1 MYRLSIITGFFDIH
15 PPLGKM
21 ILAYGSYIIGYRPD
35 PKFVIEK
42 IGTLY
47 PSDVKYVRVRLISA
61 AFSILTVPFTYIIA
75 RQFKM
80 SSVASVLP
88 TSAVL
93 FDFLSIIEGR
103 LILMDS
109 QLLFFC
115 QLSLYCALQL
125 WKECDNPHRRTK
137 HLIITGI
144 AAGLALSIKH
154 TALATPALIA
164 VVSFFGLHFIESPLS
179 SRDCVLAGVS
189 GLVTYMIPFYI
200 MFQALW
206 FSGGKYDNFMPLH
219 FRKTLLNNSDYDPK
233 ARRKPFL
240 WLFIY
245 LNGRMIGSN
254 ASIKK
259 RHTWESKWYQW
270 IVNWRGVLYYVLK
283 STNEK
288 NESLRA
294 QIYLLGNPV
303 VIYLVLVCVFV
314 FSVLLFLAVRYR
326 QSLQKS
332 TVLRK
337 FKVLKG
343 DGTFLLFG
351 WLCNLLPYLLVTRAA
366 FVYHYLPGLFYGE
379 LLSGLLVDL
388 LPKKARVFVV
398 TILVTLMVMALLY
411 WSPWIY
417 SFPLTQKGHERR
429 RWLPRWT

>member
-1 MYRLSIITGFFDIH
+1 M
-15 PPLGKM
+15 
-21 ILAYGSYIIGYRPD
+21 
-35 PKFVIEK
+35 
-42 IGTLY
+42 
-47 PSDVKYVRVRLISA
+47 
-61 AFSILTVPFTYIIA
+61 FSILTVPFSYIIA

-80 SSVASVLP
+80 SSIASIL
-88 TSAVL
+88 SASTVL

-115 QLSLYCALQL
+115 QLSLYCALRL
-125 WKECDNPHRRTK
+125 WKTCENTRDRTK
-137 HLIITGI
+137 HLIITG
-144 AAGLALSIKH
+144 AVAGLALSIKH

-179 SRDCVLAGVS
+179 TRDCVLAGSS

-200 MFQALW
+200 MFQSLW
-206 FSGGKYDNFMPLH
+206 LSGGKYDNFMPLH
-219 FRKTLLNNSDYDPK
+219 FRKTLINNADYDPK

-245 LNGRMIGSN
+245 LNGRMVGSN

-283 STNEK
+283 SKDENGEQ
-288 NESLRA
+288 LRA

-303 VIYLVLVCVFV
+303 VIYLVLLCVFV
-314 FSVLLFLAVRYR
+314 FSVMLFLAVRYR
-326 QSLQKS
+326 QSLQKLV
-332 TVLRK
+332 VLRK
-337 FKVLKG
+337 FKGSKG

-366 FVYHYLPGLFYGE
+366 FIYHYLPGLFYGQ
-379 LLSGLLVDL
+379 LLCGLLVDL
-388 LPKKARVFVV
+388 IPKKARIVV
-398 TILVTLMVMALLY
+398 VSILVILMASALLY

-417 SFPLTQKGHERR
+417 SFPLTQQGHSRR